1 MKGKTMPLNLDDKF
15 DVDGQ
20 HGFIVFEN
28 RMERNPSNTV
38 ARAARTSYGKENSEK
53 PTEGTIAKLADEEHT
68 SPFRHSPISLTVQC
82 PEFVARQWWKHIVGG
97 EYSFK
102 DTGWNEI
109 SGRYIE
115 YDKIYVPPTL
125 YRKARISKLGSSGDA
140 HERSAH
146 WVDEMERLTSES
158 VELYHSMVRDG
169 VAKEQ
174 ARAMLPMS
182 FYTRFM
188 WTASE
193 QALFHFVR
201 LRTAPDAQREI
212 REYAAVV
219 DHICSQH
226 YGISWK
232 ELVESSQK
240 WIRIDDPN
248 YIITRKEG
256 IEGS

>member
-1 MKGKTMPLNLDDKF
+1 MPLNLDDRF

-28 RMERNPSNTV
+28 RMERDASLTV
-38 ARAARTSYGKENSEK
+38 ARAARTSYGNEHSER
-53 PTEGTIAKLADEEHT
+53 PAQGLITKLADEQHT

-82 PEFVARQWWKHIVGG
+82 PEFVARQWYKHIIGG
-97 EYSFK
+97 EYTFK

-115 YDKIYVPPTL
+115 YDKIYIPPTL
-125 YRKARISKLGSSGDA
+125 YQKARISKLGSSGDA

-146 WVDEMERLTSES
+146 WVAEMERLMDEN
-158 VELYHSMVRDG
+158 VVLYQLMVSDG

-174 ARAMLPMS
+174 ARAVLPMS
-182 FYTRFM
+182 FYTRFT

-193 QALFHFVR
+193 QALHHFCK

-212 REYAAVV
+212 REYAVV
-219 DHICSQH
+219 IDRICSGH
-226 YGISWK
+226 YGTSWK
-232 ELVESSQK
+232 ALTESSQK

-248 YIITRKEG
+248 YIITRKED